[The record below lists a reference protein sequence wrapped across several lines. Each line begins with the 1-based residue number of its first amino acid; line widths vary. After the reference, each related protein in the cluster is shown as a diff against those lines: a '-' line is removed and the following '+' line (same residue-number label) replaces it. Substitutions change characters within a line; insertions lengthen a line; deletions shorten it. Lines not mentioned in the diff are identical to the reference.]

1 MDKPNGKNGLPSD
14 VIELIIG
21 VDLNPDNPQ
30 PINAAMKEDGENGWE
45 VVGPMLVNVLNK
57 MDPGAGFE
65 KNMKSEDAYE
75 AAQAFLGGE
84 GKQEKEKPAKPMPEE
99 DAEDDGAEKED
110 PFTRASKGFGKP
122 EEEKPQRKSAGFKAA
137 AKKAFG
143 DQGEEEDDD
152 DNLLKPEDFDIPNF
166 NKEEEDEDNDQ
177 KSTSQSF
184 NKQQFNSPKKSQ
196 RPAPRK
202 ATRRS
207 DSEE

>member
-1 MDKPNGKNGLPSD
+1 MEKPNGKNGLPSD

-84 GKQEKEKPAKPMPEE
+84 GKQKKEKPAKPMPEE
-99 DAEDDGAEKED
+99 DAEDEGAEKED

-143 DQGEEEDDD
+143 DQGEEENDDEQMRSKE
-152 DNLLKPEDFDIPNF
+152 KPGRPDFNVE
-166 NKEEEDEDNDQ
+166 EEEDDEEG
-177 KSTSQSF
+177 
-184 NKQQFNSPKKSQ
+184 KKS
-196 RPAPRK
+196 PFAKFRK
-202 ATRRS
+202 
-207 DSEE
+207 